1 VSSGTFEDTVF
12 GETGFAE
19 QATADASAGPSSR
32 GGGSSSS
39 GGGKKNGGGRH
50 KLAVCGQC
58 TKISCVLCT
67 ERLTE
72 ESSREPCD
80 PFKYQTEEV
89 ERRIQLTG
97 SVANCKMC
105 PSCAAVIQRA
115 DGCNSIKCSSC
126 NLYFCWLCGKVIT
139 HKGMHSN
146 ETHDVAHAHYD
157 RSLGYLANRHPRHV
171 AFVTGAR
178 TRWCAT
184 GDPFLDASK
193 VTCGGDNCAGGAAC
207 EACVDIRANG
217 VYRHPP
223 AAEIRKRLFGDDGD
237 EDKSPAAALR
247 SAAALERYG
256 GVVIR
261 LDMDDD

>member
-39 GGGKKNGGGRH
+39 GGGKKKNGGGRH

-105 PSCAAVIQRA
+105 PSCAAVIQRS
-115 DGCNSIKCSSC
+115 DGCNSIKCR
-126 NLYFCWLCGKVIT
+126 LVGVF
-139 HKGMHSN
+139 
-146 ETHDVAHAHYD
+146 A
-157 RSLGYLANRHPRHV
+157 RSQAWV
-171 AFVTGAR
+171 
-178 TRWCAT
+178 
-184 GDPFLDASK
+184 
-193 VTCGGDNCAGGAAC
+193 GG
-207 EACVDIRANG
+207 R
-217 VYRHPP
+217 
-223 AAEIRKRLFGDDGD
+223 
-237 EDKSPAAALR
+237 
-247 SAAALERYG
+247 
-256 GVVIR
+256 
-261 LDMDDD
+261 